1 MREFNSQ
8 SVVAAAYSALL
19 SFLSNS
25 GSASR
30 RLHFFVATKKAKQR
44 KRPLLNRPA
53 GTRLRRYEIQPEADR
68 FGILPQLPISPLPA
82 GTQVCRCCRE
92 LTTAHGSTLRAFF
105 SLYFIG
111 LEREFGAIL
120 MVPLPFQA
128 FQKATRSPTKLSL
141 STVGTCLQAI
151 F

>member
-1 MREFNSQ
+1 MLVIVRLKPNPQACSTKKTGLSRFFLAMSQ
-8 SVVAAAYSALL
+8 SVVAAVYSALL

-68 FGILPQLPISPLPA
+68 FGILPQLPISPSMARPC
-82 GTQVCRCCRE
+82 GP
-92 LTTAHGSTLRAFF
+92 F
-105 SLYFIG
+105 S
-111 LEREFGAIL
+111 
-120 MVPLPFQA
+120 V
-128 FQKATRSPTKLSL
+128 
-141 STVGTCLQAI
+141 
-151 F
+151 